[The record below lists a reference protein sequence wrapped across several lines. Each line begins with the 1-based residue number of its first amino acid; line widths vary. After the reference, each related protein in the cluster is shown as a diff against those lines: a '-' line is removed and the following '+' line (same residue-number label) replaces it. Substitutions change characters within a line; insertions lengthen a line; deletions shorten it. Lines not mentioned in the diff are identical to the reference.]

1 MKKSK
6 SLLFRVGIIIAVF
19 FAALIFVVGTLV
31 YTGTTSM
38 FLGAKDEM
46 IDRDLL
52 RVKKLVEDIPIFT
65 TFAEYWE
72 AHPEKMRGDLTE
84 EEYIKGS
91 EAYNIVGLT
100 PTKSGYESLDDLG
113 KLLVA
118 HDYYN
123 YLSLNF
129 NEEQFQFDYDGLYLV
144 DISEE
149 NCGFVIC
156 RGNDE
161 ALVNRDSIGTRIDL
175 DISGHKAVKRMRS
188 GTYRQTEYEIVNNV
202 GGDSYYIGY
211 TPVETGEKVKYAI
224 CICYDWTAFKKVL
237 AENLSLMLVIG
248 LLIMAVACV
257 VLLHFLQKIAVRPVK
272 AIQTTVREYISTKDS
287 SAVADSM
294 SRIKGANEFTALAGD
309 ISHLSEEMKRYT
321 KANIKL
327 ASEQERV
334 ATELDLAAKIQ
345 KGVLPSTFPAYP
357 DRTEFDIYASM
368 TPAKEVGG
376 DFYDHFLIDDDHL
389 ALVIADVSGKGVP
402 ASLFM
407 MSSKMLINYRAL
419 AGGTPAEILKF
430 ANERICSRNIVDMF
444 VTVWLGILEISTGK
458 LTCSNAGHEYP
469 ILRRGG
475 SFELMK
481 DPHGLVLGGI
491 PGVEYSSYEIQ
502 LNKGDAVFVYTDGAA
517 EATDSSE
524 NMFGTDRIV
533 DALNAAPDSSPE
545 ELTASV
551 SKAVDDFVKDAPQ
564 FDDLTML
571 CLKYNGKD

>member
-1 MKKSK
+1 MKKRK
-6 SLLFRVGIIIAVF
+6 TLLFQVGIIIAVF
-19 FAALIFVVGTLV
+19 FFILTSVVGIVV

-38 FLGAKDEM
+38 FLNAKDEM

-65 TFAEYWE
+65 TFAGFWE
-72 AHPEKMRGDLTE
+72 THQEKMRGDLTE
-84 EEYIKGS
+84 EEYEEGS
-91 EAYNIVGLT
+91 EAYAIVGVM
-100 PTKSGYESLDDLG
+100 PDKSGFESLNESE
-113 KLLVA
+113 KLLMA
-118 HDYYN
+118 HDFYN
-123 YLSLNF
+123 YISLNF

-161 ALVNRDSIGTRIDL
+161 ALVNRDSLGSTLGID
-175 DISGHKAVKRMRS
+175 INSHNAVRKMRS
-188 GTYRQTEYEIVNNV
+188 GNYSQTEYEIVNTV

-211 TPVETGEKVKYAI
+211 TPIETGEKVKYAV
-224 CICYDWTAFKKVL
+224 CIFYDWTEFKKVL
-237 AENLSLMLVIG
+237 AENLSLMLILG
-248 LLIMAVACV
+248 LIVMAAAGVL
-257 VLLHFLQKIAVRPVK
+257 LLHFLQNTAVKPVAAIQRAVRS
-272 AIQTTVREYISTKDS
+272 YIGDKDS
-287 SAVADSM
+287 NAVDESM
-294 SRIKGANEFTALAGD
+294 KKITGAKEFTELAGD
-309 ISHLSEEMKRYT
+309 ISHLSKEIERYNED
-321 KANIKL
+321 NIRL
-327 ASEQERV
+327 AGEKQKT
-334 ATELDLAAKIQ
+334 ATELDLASRIQ

-458 LTCSNAGHEYP
+458 LICSNAGHEYP
-469 ILRRGG
+469 ILRSGG

-502 LNKGDAVFVYTDGAA
+502 LNKGDAIFVYTDGAA

-524 NMFGTDRIV
+524 NLFGTDRIV
-533 DALNAAPDSSPE
+533 DALNTAPDSSPE